1 MNWEKKFSDDMD
13 MLSLRLSFCAFTCGM
28 LKTAENSIIT
38 DEEIIA
44 SMHEMAAAYQK
55 RKSELL

>member
-13 MLSLRLSFCAFTCGM
+13 MPSLRLSFCAFTCGM
-28 LKTAENSIIT
+28 LKNSGNGIMT

-44 SMHEMAAAYQK
+44 TMHEMAAAYQK